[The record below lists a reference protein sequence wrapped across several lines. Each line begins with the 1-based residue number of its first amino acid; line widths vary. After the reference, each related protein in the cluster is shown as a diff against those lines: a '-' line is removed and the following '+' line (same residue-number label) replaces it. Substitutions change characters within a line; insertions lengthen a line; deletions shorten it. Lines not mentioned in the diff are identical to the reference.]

1 MVFEQAKR
9 GSLAEN
15 FHETTYRASLQ
26 LLVVVAKPKAQ
37 NGKTF
42 GSSAILV
49 LLAQLAK
56 RLKNTLY
63 PFFKSESL

>member
-15 FHETTYRASLQ
+15 FRETTYRASLQ
-26 LLVVVAKPKAQ
+26 LLVVVAKPVAQ

-42 GSSAILV
+42 GSSADLV
-49 LLAQLAK
+49 K
-56 RLKNTLY
+56 D
-63 PFFKSESL
+63 E

>member
-1 MVFEQAKR
+1 MAFEQAKR

-26 LLVVVAKPKAQ
+26 LLVVVAKPVAQ

-42 GSSAILV
+42 WQRANGKRELYDVTPHYVRKPIL
-49 LLAQLAK
+49 
-56 RLKNTLY
+56 
-63 PFFKSESL
+63 